1 MDKALRLLSVLLFS
15 LFSIACHAQIMQQV
29 VMATPPPA
37 AGGNTPTFVQS
48 KSSGTSN
55 ASTLAFTSSVTAGHA
70 IIVGYYTGSGLG
82 QTIVF
87 TDSQPNTFTT
97 LKSAGLSTDQDTI
110 AIGCA
115 IAGSTGSDTISFSV
129 NGSGTFGREVAYE
142 YSGTTCTQDV
152 TAVSLN
158 TQAAASCNSGALTTT
173 TANDLLVAICAD
185 DGGQATPMT
194 AGSGWS
200 NAQSAANAGF
210 YFIMSETQL
219 ATTPSSYTGTSGAL
233 TTAMEQGSILVA
245 LKHN

>member
-1 MDKALRLLSVLLFS
+1 MPTRMILTLLLTLLLALLCIPAFAQDAGESGLLLASAG
-15 LFSIACHAQIMQQV
+15 I
-29 VMATPPPA
+29 TPA
-37 AGGNTPTFVQS
+37 LVQS

-70 IIVGYYTGSGLG
+70 IIVGFYTGSGLG

-87 TDSQPNTFTT
+87 TDSQSNTFTT
-97 LKSAGLSTDQDTI
+97 LKSAGLSTDEDTI

-129 NGSGTFGREVAYE
+129 SGSLTFGREVAYE

-152 TAVSLN
+152 TAVNLN

-185 DGGQATPMT
+185 DGSQATPMT

-219 ATTPSSYTGTSGAL
+219 ATTPGSYTGTSGAL